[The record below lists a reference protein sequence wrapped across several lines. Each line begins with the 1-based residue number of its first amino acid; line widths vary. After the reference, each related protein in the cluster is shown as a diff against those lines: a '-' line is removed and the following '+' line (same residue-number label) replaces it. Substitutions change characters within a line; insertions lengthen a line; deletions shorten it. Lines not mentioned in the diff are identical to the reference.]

1 MQKRNYSTLLC
12 DIGGVMDNTL
22 TAKEQRILEL
32 VQQGLTNYQI
42 AVAVN
47 TNPNYL
53 TKRHLKSIKRKLGV
67 NSKEEMIALKREE
80 SCSE

>member
-1 MQKRNYSTLLC
+1 
-12 DIGGVMDNTL
+12 MDNTL